1 MADAVCVGYGPRYLS
16 EDRMTSHPRPDP
28 QRLDEGAAPCGPG
41 CLATP
46 FEHWCE
52 RVGTRPEAF
61 GAWEAYLL
69 ANAAQA
75 RS

>member
-1 MADAVCVGYGPRYLS
+1 MADWACVGYGPPYLS
-16 EDRMTSHPRPDP
+16 EDRMTSHPWPDP
-28 QRLDEGAAPCGPG
+28 QRLDDGAVPCGPG

-61 GAWEAYLL
+61 GAWEAYQSLSGVR
-69 ANAAQA
+69 AE
-75 RS
+75 S